1 MPVRFEWDP
10 VKARGNASKHGVT
23 FTEAA
28 TAFRDPV
35 SITVS
40 DPDHSDL
47 EDRFILVG
55 RTTLG
60 RLVVVV
66 HADRHGH
73 VRIISA
79 RLANRRER
87 KAHEDE

>member
-1 MPVRFEWDP
+1 VLFAWDP
-10 VKARGNASKHGVT
+10 VKARANTAKHGVT

-28 TAFRDPV
+28 TAFRDPM
-35 SITVS
+35 SMTVS
-40 DPDHSDL
+40 DPDHSEL

-55 RTTLG
+55 RTTVG

-66 HADRHGH
+66 HADRHDH